1 MRLYLMQLATAAS
14 GAPVPGYL
22 IQTDDGS
29 NVLVDTGFP
38 ESMIGA
44 YREPGGEGRPR
55 VDEGD
60 WVVNQLAS
68 IGVAPGDIRYLVC
81 THLDPDH
88 AGSHDRFPEAAL
100 VIQRAQYEAAR
111 RGTHPRYDQARPSWD
126 HPRLRYRLLD
136 GDSEL
141 LPGIE
146 LIETSGHVP
155 GHQAVLVR
163 LPQTGPVL
171 LAIDAIPRAL
181 GDFTP
186 ETRPIGPFDLDEAGV
201 RASTRKLVDLAR
213 REGVALIVHG
223 HDAEQWRGL
232 KKLPGFYA

>member
-1 MRLYLMQLATAAS
+1 MRLYLMQLAAMAS
-14 GAPVPGYL
+14 GTPVPGYL
-22 IQTDDGS
+22 IQTDDDT

-38 ESMIGA
+38 EGMIGA
-44 YREPGGEGRPR
+44 YRQPGGEGAPR

-60 WVVNQLAS
+60 WVVNQLAK

-81 THLDPDH
+81 THLDADH
-88 AGSHDRFPEAAL
+88 AGNHDRFPDAEL

-111 RGTHPRYDQARPSWD
+111 GRTHPRYDRARPAWD
-126 HPRLRYRLLD
+126 HPSLRYRLLD
-136 GDSEL
+136 GDTEL
-141 LPGIE
+141 LPGVE
-146 LIETSGHVP
+146 LIESSGHVP

-181 GDFTP
+181 GDATP

-232 KKLPGFYA
+232 KKLPEFYA